1 MKTRRNKRSK
11 LHYTSKKYGGGITPK
26 YKTDNVVEYIDGTE
40 VTIIEQLSYKNGEW
54 QYKIQFPDKSYR
66 IIPESSIKRFIRKGD
81 FMTVR
86 VREHE
91 RELAAFAKEHPN
103 WKRKSKPKAWNIESS
118 DATSF
123 EEHQKEARA
132 AAARAYAKEQLRKKE
147 SRKQTNRIKKK
158 TVLTKDLR
166 HERQTVPSVEAKTR
180 GIEALDATSFEE
192 HKEEARRA
200 DEKAAEEKRIAEKE
214 QRIAEEQK
222 RIADEEAAKEEERIA
237 AEKLAKEQRIAAEK
251 AAEEQR
257 IAEEKKQIEA
267 QKAEEERIEAE
278 KAEAERVAADKAEK
292 LRILQEKAEQ
302 EQRIAEEEAQRQIK
316 AKKDE
321 EKTMVDLQQQATDN
335 LINSLEG
342 KSVNMQNKILKNK
355 EDKKKLLSLQEDM
368 TNIIPKESS
377 ITQKFVS
384 PTEKIEKIDF
394 NNYTFMCP
402 NKGCSWEGNRKDL
415 ESHLKICPY
424 NRKISRKQ
432 YLFDKNIEDFENIE
446 EEIQSSRIKNN
457 KWIKKGDKWVRSSGT
472 LEDEAALRN
481 QQLQLDELKR
491 KRLKQKASEY
501 HKEIDPIIEHDKLY
515 KQQKSKEE
523 ANLLAQKGK
532 KDYIE
537 IDKGDGIIKTIQKAL
552 PKINIE
558 EQKSLPKPKKWPKVD
573 TTKGEFVP
581 PIPQEQKNEK
591 TPEEKAKEEES
602 ENLLRNIEEMITKP
616 MPKPPI
622 VEIPVQVPLYPV
634 ERRSYGHESVKP
646 FQVVVESDYDPGI
659 FNYLDI
665 KAGETII
672 VIGKMKNDIN
682 VTWLYGYKFGSS
694 PEYSG
699 KFPTEYLSSRVYSD
713 SEPSWMKKLDHRYYP
728 KKKKTQVESQV
739 KSQVKS
745 NLSFAKGEEVFY
757 QKSVDEKVLAKIV
770 KIHYDDVEPY
780 YTIMLPDGSE
790 KQTIYARLTKII

>member
-1 MKTRRNKRSK
+1 MIVANAAEQRIAEEQKR
-11 LHYTSKKYGGGITPK
+11 ITQEQK
-26 YKTDNVVEYIDGTE
+26 RIAEEKAEQE
-40 VTIIEQLSYKNGEW
+40 QIIVYQKAAEEKRISDEKAAEEEERIAEEKRISDEKAAQEQK
-54 QYKIQFPDKSYR
+54 R
-66 IIPESSIKRFIRKGD
+66 IAEEQKR
-81 FMTVR
+81 
-86 VREHE
+86 
-91 RELAAFAKEHPN
+91 
-103 WKRKSKPKAWNIESS
+103 IE
-118 DATSF
+118 
-123 EEHQKEARA
+123 
-132 AAARAYAKEQLRKKE
+132 KEQK
-147 SRKQTNRIKKK
+147 RIADEKAAEDK
-158 TVLTKDLR
+158 R
-166 HERQTVPSVEAKTR
+166 
-180 GIEALDATSFEE
+180 I
-192 HKEEARRA
+192 A
-200 DEKAAEEKRIAEKE
+200 DEKAAEEQRIADEKAAEEQRIADEE

-267 QKAEEERIEAE
+267 QRAEEKRIEAE
-278 KAEAERVAADKAEK
+278 RAEAERIAADKAEE

-302 EQRIAEEEAQRQIK
+302 EERLIAEEEAQRQIK

-335 LINSLEG
+335 LINSLES

-355 EDKKKLLSLQEDM
+355 EDRRNLLSLQEDM

-377 ITQKFVS
+377 VTHKFVS
-384 PTEKIEKIDF
+384 PAEKIEKINF
-394 NNYTFMCP
+394 NNSKFICP
-402 NKGCSWEGNRKDL
+402 NKGCSWEGNRKGL
-415 ESHLKICPY
+415 ENHLKICPY
-424 NRKISRKQ
+424 NRKITRKQ
-432 YLFDKNIEDFENIE
+432 YIYDKNMEDFENIE
-446 EEIQSSRIKNN
+446 EEIQSSRIGNN
-457 KWIKKGDKWVRSSGT
+457 QWIKKGDKWVRSSGT

-491 KRLKQKASEY
+491 KRLKQKALEY
-501 HKEIDPIIEHDKLY
+501 HKEIDPVLEHDKLY
-515 KQQKSKEE
+515 KQQEE
-523 ANLLAQKGK
+523 ANLVAQKG

-558 EQKSLPKPKKWPKVD
+558 EQKLLPKPKKWPKVD
-573 TTKGEFVP
+573 TTRETTHEASYWICKYCKQANSSQNKLCASCGTPKGAVVP

-602 ENLLRNIEEMITKP
+602 ENLLTNIEEMITKP

-622 VEIPVQVPLYPV
+622 VQIPVQVPLYPV

-646 FQVVVESDYDPGI
+646 FQVVVESDYDPDI

-672 VIGKMKNDIN
+672 VIGKMKNDTN

-694 PEYSG
+694 PEYGG
-699 KFPTEYLSSRVYSD
+699 KFPTQYLSSRRYSD
-713 SEPSWMKKLDHRYYP
+713 SEPNWMKKLDHRYYP
-728 KKKKTQVESQV
+728 KKKKPQV
-739 KSQVKS
+739 KSQDKS
-745 NLSFAKGEEVFY
+745 NIQFTKGEEVFY
-757 QKSVDEKVLAKIV
+757 QKSVDQKVLAKII
-770 KIHYDDVEPY
+770 KIHHDDVEPY
-780 YTIMLPDGSE
+780 YTIRLQDGSE